1 MHQLFCDP
9 INRYANPYLCKQC
22 LDEKNM
28 DEMMKCKED
37 PVYFYENYFTVNG
50 KPPPKLN
57 DYQKGIMRE
66 LIKMRKEKG
75 IAIIHTRSRSKP

>member
-1 MHQLFCDP
+1 M
-9 INRYANPYLCKQC
+9 AT
-22 LDEKNM
+22 EK
-28 DEMMKCKED
+28 DFHEEIEKCKG